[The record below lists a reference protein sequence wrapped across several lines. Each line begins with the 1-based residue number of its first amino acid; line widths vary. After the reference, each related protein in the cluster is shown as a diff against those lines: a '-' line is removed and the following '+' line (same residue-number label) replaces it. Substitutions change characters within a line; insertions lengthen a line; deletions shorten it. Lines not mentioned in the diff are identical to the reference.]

1 MFQEPILFIIFNRPE
16 ISFKAFSEIRKV
28 QPQKLF
34 IAQDG
39 AREGKNE
46 DDIIQK
52 TRKTILDN
60 IDWECEVKTLFQSSN
75 LGCGIGVFTAIQ
87 WFFDNVERGIII
99 EDDCIVNSSFF
110 PFMEEML
117 EKYKDDQRIGMIAG
131 TNPIKGVNYNFSY
144 HFSRFK
150 SCWGWATWKR
160 AWKNMDINM
169 EWRKMELDSIL
180 NNSGFNGQDLA
191 KWRFQLNYIDNKFV
205 SAWDWQWYFSLAA
218 QNQLCIYPKVNLV
231 SNIGNDSNA
240 THTSF
245 SNITLKNEELSFP
258 LKHPTNIVPN
268 VYFDKA
274 FYKRGNTFFIKLS
287 RLIPYKFKKKTK
299 IIINKLNNY
308 ANN

>member
-16 ISFKAFSEIRKV
+16 IAFKTFTEIRKV
-28 QPQKLF
+28 HPRKLF

-46 DDIIQK
+46 NDIIQK

-75 LGCGIGVFTAIQ
+75 LGCGMGVFTAIQ
-87 WFFDNVERGIII
+87 WFFDNVDRGIII

-110 PFMEEML
+110 PFMREML
-117 EKYKDDQRIGMIAG
+117 EKYDDDERIGMIAG
-131 TNPIKGVNYNFSY
+131 TNPVKETSYDFSY

-169 EWRKMELDSIL
+169 KWRETDLDSIL
-180 NNSGFNGQDLA
+180 NNSGFNGKDLS
-191 KWRFQLNYIDNKFV
+191 KWRFQLKCIDNNEV
-205 SAWDWQWYFSLAA
+205 SAWDWQWYFSLSA

-245 SNITLKNEELSFP
+245 SNITIESHTLLFP
-258 LKHPTNIVPN
+258 LKHPPYIVPN
-268 VYFDKA
+268 VSFDRI
-274 FYKRGNTFFIKLS
+274 FFHQENTLKIKIC
-287 RLIPYKFKKKTK
+287 RIIPHCIKKYIKN
-299 IIINKLNNY
+299 IIHSI
-308 ANN
+308 

>member
-1 MFQEPILFIIFNRPE
+1 MFQEPILFVIFNRPE

-28 QPQKLF
+28 QPRRLF

-46 DDIIQK
+46 EDIILK

-60 IDWECEVKTLFQSSN
+60 IEWECEVKTLFQSRN
-75 LGCGIGVFTAIQ
+75 LGCGMGVFTAIQ

-110 PFMEEML
+110 PFMGEML
-117 EKYKDDQRIGMIAG
+117 ERYKDDQRIGMIAG
-131 TNPIKGVNYNFSY
+131 TNPVKETTYDYSY

-150 SCWGWATWKR
+150 SCWGWATWRR

-169 EWRKMELDSIL
+169 EWRKTDLSSII
-180 NNSGFNGQDLA
+180 NNSGFNGKDLA
-191 KWRFQLNYIDNKFV
+191 KWCFQLKCIDNNEV

-218 QNQLCIYPKVNLV
+218 QNQLCLYPKVNLV

-240 THTSF
+240 THTSL
-245 SNITLKNEELSFP
+245 SDITIESHTLSFP
-258 LKHPTNIVPN
+258 LKHPPYVVPN
-268 VYFDKA
+268 VSFDKS
-274 FYKRGNTFFIKLS
+274 FYHQENTLKIKIS
-287 RLIPYKFKKKTK
+287 RIIPSNIKK
-299 IIINKLNNY
+299 IIKNLILQIK
-308 ANN
+308 